1 MGMAHSEA
9 ITELETDLRESVLL
23 PSHLATDAG
32 GRIELDE
39 MITAFGFDRAELVAK
54 FRTELLTS
62 RECFSAQSSHHEPCG
77 CVSNAGWQA
86 GIAGPECT
94 PEPVLP
100 HGVHAIPVQAEL
112 KTNWSGQQSGRK
124 EPRQRHT
131 STQP

>member
-1 MGMAHSEA
+1 MTGRKNIAASPKTCKKYQTVMADTRKASWP
-9 ITELETDLRESVLL
+9 LET
-23 PSHLATDAG
+23 
-32 GRIELDE
+32 
-39 MITAFGFDRAELVAK
+39 AFVV
-54 FRTELLTS
+54 
-62 RECFSAQSSHHEPCG
+62 QPSHHEPCG

-112 KTNWSGQQSGRK
+112 KTNWSGQQSGRQ

-131 STQP
+131 STQPYWRAFRRK